1 MFYVPERQNQPYQY
15 VLCVLANTEYLNSN
29 CVLKYASPMCFQG
42 LSDPRFFACYSLIM
56 ISIEKYIREKN
67 LNIDFVIDFF
77 HLNMVLLYRL
87 GYYIGWDKMEFW
99 RVSDDPL

>member
-1 MFYVPERQNQPYQY
+1 
-15 VLCVLANTEYLNSN
+15 
-29 CVLKYASPMCFQG
+29 
-42 LSDPRFFACYSLIM
+42 M

-87 GYYIGWDKMEFW
+87 GHYIGWDKMEFW